1 MTELRLVPSA
11 LVVWGCTWLCLWQ
24 RTIWWPLIAC
34 AVVAVGLAL
43 WQPAQGFLAGCMGA
57 CATAITAMHTARV
70 DAWQWGSATVVE
82 AITPV
87 KQTATGWIFRAQM
100 SGYPAEIPVL
110 SKTQPSVE
118 PGDHVMVTGTVSH
131 SGSIGLSDAL
141 LRAEGPI
148 TVVSPPTGW
157 SAISTHITQ
166 HFQQL
171 VAAHTDGHATGLI
184 PAMVLGDTSL
194 QSVQNVELYAA
205 TGLAHLSAVSGGN
218 VAIITS
224 WTAAFAAVVGLGP
237 RQRVIASML
246 ALVCFVAVVG
256 TEPSVL
262 RAAVMGMVGLVAV
275 LTYTRTP
282 TIHALSIAIIG
293 LLLWDCSLATHFG
306 FALSVAAT
314 AGIITLYP
322 AIYRSLAIVDVTPNI
337 VVRALAIAIAA
348 DISTMPIVMLMS
360 GKVSAVS
367 VLANLLAAPVV
378 PIVTLIGLL
387 AVVTSWLPVVP
398 SLFINIIEPC
408 ADWIGLVATMLG
420 GHTWTSIDQPFP
432 ESRGLSTLWAILG
445 AMWLLTGLVV
455 KPKITLATIS
465 CAMVATIW
473 WQYTPTVPTTDLI
486 VVTVAE
492 EEEIAGKTAEIFVV
506 TQRSRRTRETMTTDG
521 TPVYYATVPDR
532 ISTDRIWHD
541 RHHGSATSTSAPR
554 SWRR

>member
-57 CATAITAMHTARV
+57 SATAITTMHTARV

-82 AITPV
+82 AISPV

-118 PGDHVMVTGTVSH
+118 SGDHVMVTGTVSH

-166 HFQQL
+166 HFHQL
-171 VAAHTDGHATGLI
+171 VVDHTDGHATGLI

-194 QSVQNVELYAA
+194 QTAHNVELYAA

-224 WTAAFAAVVGLGP
+224 WTAALAAVVGLGP

-282 TIHALSIAIIG
+282 TIHALSIATIG

-378 PIVTLIGLL
+378 PIITLIGLL
-387 AVVTSWLPVVP
+387 AVVTSWFPVVP
-398 SLFINIIEPC
+398 SFLINIVEPC

-420 GHTWTSIDQPFP
+420 GHTWTSIDQPFS
-432 ESRGLSTLWAILG
+432 ESRGLSTLWAVLG
-445 AMWLLTGLVV
+445 ALWLLAGIVV
-455 KPKITLATIS
+455 KPKTTLATIS
-465 CAMVATIW
+465 CATVATIW
-473 WQYTPTVPTTDLI
+473 WQHTPTVSTTELN
-486 VVTVAE
+486 VVTVADE
-492 EEEIAGKTAEIFVV
+492 DEIAGKTADIFVV
-506 TQRSRRTRETMTTDG
+506 TKPSRRTRETMTTDG
-521 TPVYYATVPDR
+521 TPVVYATVPDR
-532 ISTDRIWHD
+532 IRADRIWHD

>member
-57 CATAITAMHTARV
+57 CATAITTMHTAQV

-82 AITPV
+82 AISPV

-118 PGDHVMVTGTVSH
+118 PGDHVTVTGTVSH

-166 HFQQL
+166 HFHQL
-171 VAAHTDGHATGLI
+171 VVDHTDGHATGLI

-224 WTAAFAAVVGLGP
+224 WTAALAAVVGLGP

-293 LLLWDCSLATHFG
+293 LLLWDCALATHFG

-360 GKVSAVS
+360 GKYPPSPYWPTFWQPPS
-367 VLANLLAAPVV
+367 YRLL
-378 PIVTLIGLL
+378 
-387 AVVTSWLPVVP
+387 P
-398 SLFINIIEPC
+398 SL
-408 ADWIGLVATMLG
+408 A
-420 GHTWTSIDQPFP
+420 
-432 ESRGLSTLWAILG
+432 
-445 AMWLLTGLVV
+445 
-455 KPKITLATIS
+455 
-465 CAMVATIW
+465 
-473 WQYTPTVPTTDLI
+473 Y
-486 VVTVAE
+486 
-492 EEEIAGKTAEIFVV
+492 
-506 TQRSRRTRETMTTDG
+506 
-521 TPVYYATVPDR
+521 
-532 ISTDRIWHD
+532 
-541 RHHGSATSTSAPR
+541 
-554 SWRR
+554 

>member
-11 LVVWGCTWLCLWQ
+11 FMVWGCTWLCLWQ
-24 RTIWWPLIAC
+24 RAIWWPLIAC
-34 AVVAVGLAL
+34 VVVAVGLAL

-57 CATAITAMHTARV
+57 CATAITTMHITRV
-70 DAWQWGSATVVE
+70 DMWQWRTTVALEVV
-82 AITPV
+82 TPV
-87 KQTATGWIFRAQM
+87 KQTASGWIFRAHM
-100 SGYPAEIPVL
+100 HGFPAEVPVL

-118 PGDHVMVTGTVSH
+118 PGDHVTVTGTVSH
-131 SGSIGLSDAL
+131 SGSVGLSDAL
-141 LRAEGPI
+141 LRAEAPI

-166 HFQQL
+166 HFHKL

-194 QSVQNVELYAA
+194 QSAQNVELYAT

-218 VAIITS
+218 VAIVTS
-224 WTAAFAAVVGLGP
+224 WTAALAAVLGLGP
-237 RQRVIASML
+237 RQTVIASML

-293 LLLWDCSLATHFG
+293 LLLWDCALATHFG
-306 FALSVAAT
+306 FVLSVAAT
-314 AGIITLYP
+314 AGIIVLYP

-378 PIVTLIGLL
+378 PIITLIGLV
-387 AVVTSWLPVVP
+387 AVLTSWLPVVP
-398 SLFINIIEPC
+398 SILINLIEPG
-408 ADWIGLVATMLG
+408 ADWIGFIATTLG

-432 ESRGLSTLWAILG
+432 ESRELSTLWAVLG
-445 AMWLLTGLVV
+445 ALWLLAGIVV
-455 KPKITLATIS
+455 KPKTTLATIS

-473 WQYTPTVPTTDLI
+473 WQHTPTVPTADLT
-486 VVTVAE
+486 VVTLTK
-492 EEEIAGKTAEIFVV
+492 EEEIAGKNADIFVV
-506 TQRSRRTRETMTTDG
+506 TEPSRSTRETMTTDG
-521 TPVYYATVPDR
+521 TPVVYATVPDR
-532 ISTDRIWHD
+532 IRADRIWHD
-541 RHHGSATSTSAPR
+541 RHHGSATPTSAPR

>member
-34 AVVAVGLAL
+34 AVVAVGLAM
-43 WQPAQGFLAGCMGA
+43 WRPAQGFLAGCMGA

-70 DAWQWGSATVVE
+70 DAWQWGNTTVVE

-87 KQTATGWIFRAQM
+87 KQTATGWIFRAQI

-141 LRAEGPI
+141 LHAEGNI

-157 SAISTHITQ
+157 GAISTHITQ

-171 VAAHTDGHATGLI
+171 VVDHTDGHATGLI

-194 QSVQNVELYAA
+194 QSAHNVEFYAA

-218 VAIITS
+218 VAIVTS
-224 WTAAFAAVVGLGP
+224 WTAALAAVVGLGP

-314 AGIITLYP
+314 VGIITLYP

-387 AVVTSWLPVVP
+387 AVVASWLPVVP
-398 SLFINIIEPC
+398 SILINIIEPC
-408 ADWIGLVATMLG
+408 ADWIGLIATILG

-445 AMWLLTGLVV
+445 AMWLLTGFVV

-486 VVTVAE
+486 VVTVAD
-492 EEEIAGKTAEIFVV
+492 EEEIAGKTADVFVV

-521 TPVYYATVPDR
+521 TPIYYETVPDR
-532 ISTDRIWHD
+532 ISTGRIWHD